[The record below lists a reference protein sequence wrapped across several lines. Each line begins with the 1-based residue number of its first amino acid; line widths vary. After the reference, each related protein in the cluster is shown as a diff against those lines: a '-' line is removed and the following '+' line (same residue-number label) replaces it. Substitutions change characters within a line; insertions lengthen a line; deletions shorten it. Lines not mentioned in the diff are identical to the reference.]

1 MRNLHDRYATVG
13 RRDFRAALEYLLE
26 TEFKLVGSH
35 RVIRLMAE
43 AVVELQRQFYPEHER
58 LEPGTILWATTKAG
72 EQAKV
77 SWGKRSES
85 YGIQLVRLP
94 MVTKEDIETRMRPGP
109 GRDPHD
115 NRRKEFRRDMATMV
129 RLVKSAA
136 AQGGLLSGA
145 EVSVLMNRSL
155 SKVHDY
161 IRNYEQETGD
171 PLPMKGYVLD
181 MGSSPTHKGIIC
193 RKFEEGM
200 SPPDIARATGHT
212 LTAVDNYLGT
222 YDRIKVLLKKRFD
235 APTICQVTGRAART
249 VAEYLVIVERFHP
262 QLLDPGHRD
271 WMVARRKRSCQGL
284 PVGDDDG
291 AGMIERLKT
300 RTTSDTNPRSIVDP
314 GASGEVAFRAEVAQ
328 IGRSGNHRRSAVAK
342 NHSPDKCPKSR

>member
-271 WMVARRKRSCQGL
+271 LDGRASEAKLPRVASR
-284 PVGDDDG
+284 
-291 AGMIERLKT
+291 
-300 RTTSDTNPRSIVDP
+300 
-314 GASGEVAFRAEVAQ
+314 
-328 IGRSGNHRRSAVAK
+328 GR
-342 NHSPDKCPKSR
+342 